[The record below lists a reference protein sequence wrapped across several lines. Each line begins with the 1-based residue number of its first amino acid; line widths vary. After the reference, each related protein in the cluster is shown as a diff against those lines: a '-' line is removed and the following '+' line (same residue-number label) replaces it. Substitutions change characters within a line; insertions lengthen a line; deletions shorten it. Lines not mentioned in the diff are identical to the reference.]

1 MNNRLRRHLQ
11 IVAPLMILSLIATAC
26 SGSNSD
32 SDGNGGGGGGTAELL
47 RIGVVG
53 SDFSNI
59 DPGKGFALQIDSY
72 LMEFLMTVNSSG
84 ELEPGLAE
92 SMEQTDDVTYVYH
105 LRPGVTFS
113 NGDPLTADDVVTSL
127 NYERSPK
134 FSESWRYSAIK
145 DVTAK
150 DDQTVVVTL
159 NEPTASFKY
168 TLALNGF
175 IFNAKHQAENKDTF
189 GQPDTGVIGTGAY
202 VLSKIDSTN
211 GIVELTANPGY
222 WGGAPAIAKV
232 TLTGFADENSEAL
245 AFRTDGIDL
254 AFPADVRG
262 FEAAS
267 GVDVT
272 SVDGTRQGLFIMNT
286 QVEPWSDVHVRRAVA
301 YALDKDEIVKVVGG
315 DATPDHTI
323 IPPAQLRSI
332 ADQSEIDSLMDSL
345 PAYDFDLDKAKDELS
360 QSAYPDG
367 FTGTL
372 QSANFGSFAATSQ
385 AIAGQLSEIG
395 IDLDVK
401 VLSEAAYTK
410 TFSIPHSEVPIQFT
424 YFNNNTPDAGGM
436 PRLALDSSGIA
447 DGLNNFADY
456 VNPDVDDLIDQ
467 ADATTDPAEQF
478 EAYSEILKIVGE
490 DVPYVPLY
498 AGKISYALSDKF
510 AWPEFGPY
518 STDHTPYL
526 TQIEVK

>member
-1 MNNRLRRHLQ
+1 MYQRRRRHTLF
-11 IVAPLMILSLIATAC
+11 VAPLLVVSLLATAC
-26 SGSNSD
+26 SGSDSNSN
-32 SDGNGGGGGGTAELL
+32 SGNGGNGQADLF

-53 SDFSNI
+53 NDFSNI

-72 LMEFLMTVNSSG
+72 LMEFLMNVNSDG
-84 ELEPGLAE
+84 ELVPGLAE
-92 SMEQTDDVTYVYH
+92 SMEQPDDVTYVYH
-105 LRPGVTFS
+105 LRPDVTFS

-127 NYERSPK
+127 DHARNPK

-145 DVTAK
+145 DITAR
-150 DDQTVVVTL
+150 DEQTVVVTL
-159 NEPTASFKY
+159 AKPTASFKY
-168 TLALNGF
+168 TLALNGY
-175 IFNAKHQAENKDTF
+175 IFDAQHQADNEDTF
-189 GQPDTGVIGTGAY
+189 GQPGTGVIGTGAY
-202 VLSKIDSTN
+202 VLSKLDATN
-211 GIVELTANPGY
+211 GKVELTANPDY
-222 WGGAPAIAKV
+222 WGGPPKIATV

-245 AFRTDGIDL
+245 AFRTGEIDL
-254 AFPADVRG
+254 AFPQDVRS

-272 SVDGTRQGLFIMNT
+272 SVDGTRQGMFIMNT
-286 QVEPWSDVHVRRAVA
+286 QVAPWDDVHVRRAVA
-301 YALDKDEIVKVVGG
+301 YAINKDEIVDVVGG

-332 ADQSEIDSLMDSL
+332 ADQSEIDSLMESL
-345 PAYDFDLDKAKDELS
+345 PAYDYDLDKAKEEMS
-360 QSAYPDG
+360 QSAYADG
-367 FTGTL
+367 FSGVL
-372 QSANFGSFAATSQ
+372 QSANYGSYAATSQ
-385 AIAGQLSEIG
+385 AIAGQLAEIG

-410 TFSIPHSEVPIQFT
+410 TFSIPHSEVPVQYT

-436 PRLALDSSGIA
+436 PRLALDSSGTA
-447 DGLNNFADY
+447 VGLNNFADY
-456 VNPDVDDLIDQ
+456 VNPEVDDLIEQ
-467 ADATTDPAEQF
+467 ADGTTDPAEQF
-478 EAYSEILKIVGE
+478 DAYSQLLAIVGD

-498 AGKISYALSDKF
+498 AGKISYAIADGF